1 MNLIKIITKSFLV
14 FALTSSLFSANSRY
28 DENQGCCCC
37 DYDISI
43 VCECLIDS
51 EEGQSL
57 SDEVIISNSIKGLK
71 INQPSDYRLEYYFP
85 NLNHPVSLLNI
96 APPTYHGVKYSVR
109 SQVLLIWSYTW
120 SRFNSR
126 RIWSLLAN
134 QFFVG

>member
-1 MNLIKIITKSFLV
+1 MNLIKIITKFLLV

-71 INQPSDYRLEYYFP
+71 INQPSDYDILPILFQRNQSISKIDFAQSIYYD
-85 NLNHPVSLLNI
+85 L
-96 APPTYHGVKYSVR
+96 KYAVR
-109 SQVLLIWSYTW
+109 SQVLLI
-120 SRFNSR
+120 
-126 RIWSLLAN
+126 
-134 QFFVG
+134 